1 MGDSFDQLSKKPLV
15 LLTLLKLL
23 KLFPRSFEV
32 LLPNPEP
39 HLDRHRLKFSI
50 IVTIAT
56 EVLKYRSESLAG
68 TISSDNA
75 CSPVERAC
83 MCHYLGRRNNRLY
96 LKELELFAFF
106 YIYFNA

>member
-1 MGDSFDQLSKKPLV
+1 MGVGGLGGWGGALNGGDSFDLLSKKPLV
-15 LLTLLKLL
+15 LLTLL

-68 TISSDNA
+68 TIYSDNI
-75 CSPVERAC
+75 CSPVEHAC
-83 MCHYLGRRNNRLY
+83 MSLSGSP
-96 LKELELFAFF
+96 
-106 YIYFNA
+106 